1 MAYCLSKKTIE
12 FIKKF
17 KNENPHLFTHDSTW
31 INIMNN
37 SEDLV
42 PSQSNKNACKT
53 YDIIIKKKSMTTL
66 QMVLETSDNITKV
79 GEFLL
84 HAIINEIHNNEY
96 MIIENSNDKYMD
108 MIRCILSKKI
118 NIHATNINGE
128 DVMIKCLS
136 SPCMKK
142 LIPLFINNGYD
153 INKINLYD
161 ICSMEKYVYDIE
173 KLYILNILLQY
184 NINIPADLIGKLNG
198 YCEILFARMNIAPS
212 EDDIVK
218 NQIKC
223 STNIY
228 DHKKYVT
235 KCISRLIK
243 ELQKNN
249 NNKSAIIKKI
259 NENIKKSKE
268 NIIKKS
274 EENTNEKYIQD
285 SYEYFLHDHQHESQD
300 YKSNIHYI

>member
-1 MAYCLSKKTIE
+1 MSISKTIE
-12 FIKKF
+12 FIKQF

-79 GEFLL
+79 GEFFL

-108 MIRCILSKKI
+108 MIRCILS
-118 NIHATNINGE
+118 
-128 DVMIKCLS
+128 
-136 SPCMKK
+136 
-142 LIPLFINNGYD
+142 
-153 INKINLYD
+153 
-161 ICSMEKYVYDIE
+161 
-173 KLYILNILLQY
+173 
-184 NINIPADLIGKLNG
+184 
-198 YCEILFARMNIAPS
+198 
-212 EDDIVK
+212 
-218 NQIKC
+218 
-223 STNIY
+223 
-228 DHKKYVT
+228 
-235 KCISRLIK
+235 
-243 ELQKNN
+243 
-249 NNKSAIIKKI
+249 KKI